1 MHLRT
6 PRTALAATVAALAL
20 ALTACGNGGDS
31 ADGKA
36 RPSEGR
42 SESAKAR
49 TSFRLGEPSPIKES
63 TAEKDKG
70 TKYTLTPTKVETGTK
85 ADMAN
90 SGLKRDKDDEPQVPV
105 YVWTT
110 LRHVGG
116 KPMASGD
123 MDDDLIVRTDKG
135 KRTRALIVL
144 LGEAKWPD
152 CPTPENKTLRPGQ
165 SQKICKAFL
174 IPEGQKASAVELFQG
189 FSKEPLEWPVGS

>member
-1 MHLRT
+1 MHMRT
-6 PRTALAATVAALAL
+6 TCTALAASVAALAL
-20 ALTACGNGGDS
+20 TLTACGSGGDS

-36 RPSEGR
+36 RPSAGK

-49 TSFRLGEPSPIKES
+49 TTFRLGESSPVQES
-63 TAEKDKG
+63 TAEKYKG
-70 TKYTLTPTKVETGTK
+70 TKYTLTPTKVETGTE
-85 ADMAN
+85 ADMAA
-90 SGLKRDKDDEPQVPV
+90 SGLKKDKDDKPQVPV

-110 LRHVGG
+110 LKHVSG

-123 MDDDLIVRTDKG
+123 MDDDLIVRTDKD

-152 CPTPENKTLRPGQ
+152 CPAPQDKTLSPGQ

-174 IPEGQKASAVELFQG
+174 IPAGQKASAVELFQG
-189 FSKEPLEWPVGS
+189 FYKEPLEWPVNG